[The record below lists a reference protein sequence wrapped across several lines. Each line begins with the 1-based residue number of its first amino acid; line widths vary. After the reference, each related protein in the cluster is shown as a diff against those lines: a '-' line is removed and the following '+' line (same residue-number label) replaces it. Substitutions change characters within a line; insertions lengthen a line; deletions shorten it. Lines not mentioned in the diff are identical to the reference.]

1 VSAPVLL
8 VLGLA
13 VLAAVVATALILWFT
28 RAATAA
34 FRARLRRSARRALRD
49 FQARIARYK
58 LVSRRAIHD
67 ELVLDPVVTA
77 AMRDH
82 LHQHK
87 LSELEVR
94 VRVEEYIDEILPFFN
109 VLSYYRLGYN
119 LARLTLNQLYKV
131 TVEYQDEAALGRIPR
146 RDVVVYLM
154 NHRSNA
160 DYVVVA
166 FVLARGVAVSYAVGE
181 WARIW
186 PLEAIFKSFGSYFVR
201 RRYREPLYHAVLE
214 RYIQL
219 ITRHGVTQGIFLEGG
234 LSRDGRIQPAKTGL
248 LDYIAGTLRDPAFD
262 RDVWFVPVAI
272 NYDRV
277 LEDRSLIRELL
288 DPALRLGRGRQFLNV
303 AQYVVFNTLR
313 FLGGRIRRYGRA
325 AVNFGTPV
333 SLRTWLAAEPT
344 DVLALPRAERLP
356 HVQRLA
362 DDLQARIGTIVP
374 VTPVC
379 LAAAALLSFERDA
392 IPMAD
397 VLARMTDY
405 RDHLVELNAKVV
417 RADRRVEDT
426 WARAMLMFRM
436 RRTVVETDG
445 TAVVMPKQRPL
456 LEYYANAI
464 RHLLPAGAAV
474 APAMTPALDPDAT
487 LHRLR
492 EPRAES
498 REPSAISRPP
508 SGRPRPPGG

>member
-1 VSAPVLL
+1 VSTPALL
-8 VLGLA
+8 LLGLV
-13 VLAAVVATALILWFT
+13 VLAAFAAASAFLWFT
-28 RAATAA
+28 RAANTA
-34 FRARLRRSARRALRD
+34 FRARVRRSARRALRD

-58 LVSRRAIHD
+58 LVSRRSIHD

-82 LHQHK
+82 LHEKK

-109 VLSYYRLGYN
+109 VLSYYRVGYN
-119 LARLTLNQLYKV
+119 LARLTLNLLYKV
-131 TVEYQDEAALGRIPR
+131 TVEYQDEPALERIPR

-166 FVLARGVAVSYAVGE
+166 YVLAQGVAVSYAVGE

-262 RDVWFVPVAI
+262 RDIWFVPVAI

-288 DPALRLGRGRQFLNV
+288 DPELRVGRGRQFVTV
-303 AQYVVFNTLR
+303 AEYLVFNTLR

-333 SLRTWLAAEPT
+333 SLQAWLADEPPG
-344 DVLALPRAERLP
+344 VLALPRAERLP

-362 DDLQARIGTIVP
+362 DDLQARIGAIVP

-392 IPMAD
+392 VPVAD
-397 VLARMTDY
+397 VLARMSDY

-417 RADRRVEDT
+417 RADRGIADT

-436 RRTVVETDG
+436 RRTVVEADG
-445 TAVVMPKQRPL
+445 TVVVMSRQRPL

-464 RHLLPAGAAV
+464 RHLLPAGAAA
-474 APAMTPALDPDAT
+474 APTMTPALDPDAT
-487 LHRLR
+487 LHRLH
-492 EPRAES
+492 EPPPR
-498 REPSAISRPP
+498 RRPE
-508 SGRPRPPGG
+508 G

>member
-1 VSAPVLL
+1 
-8 VLGLA
+8 
-13 VLAAVVATALILWFT
+13 
-28 RAATAA
+28 
-34 FRARLRRSARRALRD
+34 
-49 FQARIARYK
+49 
-58 LVSRRAIHD
+58 
-67 ELVLDPVVTA
+67 
-77 AMRDH
+77 
-82 LHQHK
+82 
-87 LSELEVR
+87 
-94 VRVEEYIDEILPFFN
+94 
-109 VLSYYRLGYN
+109 
-119 LARLTLNQLYKV
+119 
-131 TVEYQDEAALGRIPR
+131 
-146 RDVVVYLM
+146 
-154 NHRSNA
+154 
-160 DYVVVA
+160 
-166 FVLARGVAVSYAVGE
+166 VSYAVGE

-248 LDYIAGTLRDPAFD
+248 LDYIAGTVRDPAFD
-262 RDVWFVPVAI
+262 RDIWFIPVAI

-277 LEDRSLIRELL
+277 LEDRTLIRELL
-288 DPALRLGRGRQFLNV
+288 DPELRLGRGRQLVNV
-303 AQYVVFNTLR
+303 AEYVVFNTLR

-333 SLRTWLAAEPT
+333 SLRAWLAAEPA

-362 DDLQARIGTIVP
+362 DDLQARVGAIVP

-392 IPMAD
+392 VPVAD
-397 VLARMTDY
+397 VLARMADY

-417 RADRRVEDT
+417 RADRRVADT

-436 RRTVVETDG
+436 RHTVVETDG

-464 RHLLPAGAAV
+464 RHLLPVGAAA
-474 APAMTPALDPDAT
+474 APSMTPALDVDAS
-487 LHRLR
+487 LHRLH
-492 EPRAES
+492 EPPRS
-498 REPSAISRPP
+498 RKPEA
-508 SGRPRPPGG
+508 

>member
-1 VSAPVLL
+1 MSTPVLL
-8 VLGLA
+8 ILGVV
-13 VLAAVVATALILWFT
+13 VLAAFLAASIVLWFT
-28 RAATAA
+28 HAASAV

-58 LVSRRAIHD
+58 LVSRRSIHD
-67 ELVLDPVVTA
+67 DLVLDPVVTA
-77 AMRDH
+77 AMRDY
-82 LHQHK
+82 LREKK

-109 VLSYYRLGYN
+109 VLSYYRIGYN
-119 LARLTLNQLYKV
+119 FARLTLKLLYKV
-131 TVEYQDEAALGRIPR
+131 TVEYQDEPALGRIPR

-160 DYVVVA
+160 DYIVVA
-166 FVLARGVAVSYAVGE
+166 YVLAQGVAVSYAVGE

-219 ITRHGVTQGIFLEGG
+219 ITHHGVTQGIFIEGG

-248 LDYIAGTLRDPAFD
+248 LDYIAGTVRDPTFD
-262 RDVWFVPVAI
+262 RDIWFVPVAI

-277 LEDRSLIRELL
+277 LEDRTLIRELL
-288 DPALRLGRGRQFLNV
+288 DPELRLGRSRQFLDV
-303 AQYVVFNTLR
+303 AQYIVFNTLR

-333 SLRTWLAAEPT
+333 SLKAWLAAQPT

-362 DDLQARIGTIVP
+362 DDLQARIGAIVP

-392 IPMAD
+392 VPVAD

-417 RADRRVEDT
+417 RADRRIEDT

-436 RRTVVETDG
+436 RRTVVETDR
-445 TAVVMPKQRPL
+445 TAIVMPKQRPL

-464 RHLLPAGAAV
+464 RHLLPVGAAV
-474 APAMTPALDPDAT
+474 TPSMTPALDTDAS

-492 EPRAES
+492 EPPS
-498 REPSAISRPP
+498 RQPSAISRQQGVRP
-508 SGRPRPPGG
+508 SDP